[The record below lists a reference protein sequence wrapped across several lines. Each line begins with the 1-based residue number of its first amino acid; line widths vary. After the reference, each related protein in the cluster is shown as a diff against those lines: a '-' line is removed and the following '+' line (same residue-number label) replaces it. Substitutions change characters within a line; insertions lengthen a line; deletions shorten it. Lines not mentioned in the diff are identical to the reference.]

1 MVTLAL
7 LARIPVELVDRAML
21 SERSD
26 VLLVVAR
33 AINLKWSTAKL
44 MLQLRAAPN
53 ALSTDVLQRNLAAF
67 EQMSPTTAAHLMR
80 FHATPAS

>member
-1 MVTLAL
+1 
-7 LARIPVELVDRAML
+7 ML
-21 SERSD
+21 SERAD
-26 VLLVVAR
+26 VLLVITR

-44 MLQLRAAPN
+44 MLQLRAGSQ
-53 ALSTDVLQRNLAAF
+53 ALLADELQRSLAAF